1 MVKKNKIT
9 FIAEAAQGH
18 EGKLSNIKKYVL
30 TSKKIGVD
38 FLKFHIIFADELA
51 NRDYRYYKF
60 FKKLEITKKG
70 WNKISNYA
78 KKNKVK
84 LAFDVLGLKSLGIAK
99 LCNAKLIKIHS
110 TDIYNYP
117 LQKKINNS
125 KIKSVI
131 LSVSGCKEK
140 EIKKAVL
147 NLKDKNLTLMY
158 GYQNYPTISNKLNI
172 SKINKLKRKYN
183 YYLGY
188 ADHSSSGILETIYN
202 CSTAISNGV
211 TFIEKHLTYNKNLKI
226 EDDESAIGQNE
237 FINLI
242 KIINL
247 CKYNNGIGS
256 LNLDSE
262 EQKYRNNVSR
272 SFFSKR
278 NIKKNENF
286 NFDNIEIIRAKKSNT
301 VDINILLR
309 SKARVNIKKKTLI
322 NSKLLKKK

>member
-60 FKKLEITKKG
+60 FQKLEITKKG

-117 LQKKINNS
+117 LQKINNS

-256 LNLDSE
+256 LNLDPE

-272 SFFSKR
+272 SFF
-278 NIKKNENF
+278 F
-286 NFDNIEIIRAKKSNT
+286 
-301 VDINILLR
+301 
-309 SKARVNIKKKTLI
+309 KKKY
-322 NSKLLKKK
+322 